1 MKTLVK
7 LYRTKPLVRPTIY
20 LAVSKA
26 AIVLLLS
33 LLWERFMDQGER
45 GLGLALGVFGLVFL
59 LFTWF
64 HYLSLDGVSPFKDL
78 FKKREA
84 KRKARSSSYDMI
96 DFVDEPI
103 TPYRDLEPE
112 ERTACQL
119 VSSFG
124 VGLIYFIISFF
135 V

>member
-1 MKTLVK
+1 MKTLLK
-7 LYRTKPLVRPTIY
+7 LFRTRPLVRPTVY
-20 LAVSKA
+20 LAVTKA

-33 LLWERFMDQGER
+33 LLWERFMDQGQR
-45 GLGLALGVFGLVFL
+45 GTGYALGVFGLVFL
-59 LFTWF
+59 LFSWF
-64 HYLSLDGVSPFKDL
+64 HYLSLDGVSPFKGL

-124 VGLIYFIISFF
+124 IGVIFIIISFF